1 MNLLAENKID
11 LFSDPNG
18 YKGFGSLG
26 LQNRTAEEGPT
37 IFATFISSAIGLI
50 TIIGVIWF
58 IFIIVTGALGIISSG
73 GDKQA
78 LEGAKKKITNGII
91 GLIVTISALFII
103 NLIGTL
109 IGIPTI
115 LNFTEMFGK
124 ITTP

>member
-1 MNLLAENKID
+1 MINKIAEIKISPD
-11 LFSDPNG
+11 GGF
-18 YKGFGSLG
+18 KGFGSLG
-26 LQNRTAEEGPT
+26 LENRSVEEGPA
-37 IFATFISSAIGLI
+37 IFATFISSAVGLI

-58 IFIIVTGALGIISSG
+58 IFIIITGALGIISSG
-73 GDKQA
+73 GDKQS

-91 GLIVTISALFII
+91 GLIVTISALFIL

-115 LNFTEMFGK
+115 LNFTQMFTK